1 MKLKDKIIKLL
12 GGYTAK
18 EYDDLKLSP
27 VSMKVR
33 SILPRTVVLNCEF
46 ATPYPLT
53 SELADI
59 EYKEAAKSI
68 AKRLEEER
76 LLHVEQMPYHS
87 TSQLYIRKYEVGL
100 YVWDE

>member
-1 MKLKDKIIKLL
+1 MKLKDKIIKWL

-33 SILPRTVVLNCEF
+33 AIQPRTIVLNCEF

-53 SELADI
+53 SEMADA

-68 AKRLEEER
+68 AKRLKEEK
-76 LLHVEQMPYHS
+76 LLHVEQLSYHS

-100 YVWDE
+100 NVWDE